1 MDTACAPH
9 AKPHIT
15 TEARKAD
22 SRPHQRPTSAILKV
36 WASALHNQLVWNPAF
51 LRGNRRQNT
60 KDTLPWNQLEKQ
72 VFGNVL
78 SLHLVLSE
86 SLAVSTPEHA
96 YLCFKRYLFCPEGHS
111 PALESASGNTT
122 SHTHTHA
129 FHSDLYTVQISSWIF
144 SIFVATYMGFPWW
157 LSWYRICLNEGDL
170 GWIPGLG
177 RSPGEEKD
185 YPLQYSS
192 LENSMDYVVH
202 GITKSWT
209 RLSNFHFHFM

>member
-111 PALESASGNTT
+111 PALESASGNIT
-122 SHTHTHA
+122 SHTHTR
-129 FHSDLYTVQISSWIF
+129 F
-144 SIFVATYMGFPWW
+144 SQWPIWGFPGGSAGKESASMRETWVGSLDWEDPLEKRKTTHSSILAWRIPWVTKSPTW
-157 LSWYRICLNEGDL
+157 LSD
-170 GWIPGLG
+170 
-177 RSPGEEKD
+177 
-185 YPLQYSS
+185 
-192 LENSMDYVVH
+192 
-202 GITKSWT
+202 
-209 RLSNFHFHFM
+209 FHFHLFKYFPKVNKDFWCNSH